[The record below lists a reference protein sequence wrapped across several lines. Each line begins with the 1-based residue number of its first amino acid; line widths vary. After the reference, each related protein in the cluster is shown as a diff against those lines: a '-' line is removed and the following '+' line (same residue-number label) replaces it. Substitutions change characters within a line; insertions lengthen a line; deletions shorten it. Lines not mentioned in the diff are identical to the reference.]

1 MALIYMVL
9 FPNGKKY
16 IGKTERELSDR
27 MKEHKHHSK
36 NSNRPLYNAI
46 RKYGWDNLEWIVLD
60 KDDNFDYINSRERAL
75 IDEHGC
81 LKRENGYNLREGGDG
96 GRHAQDTKDKISIS
110 NAGEKNGMFGRKAW
124 NSGKNL
130 SKQHIERPREAH
142 KGQIPWNKG
151 KKLPPKGPRNEE
163 TKNKI
168 SKANSGE
175 NNGQA
180 KLTCEKVIE
189 IREAY
194 SNGGLTQR
202 QLAEKYRVSQS
213 VINGIVNN
221 KTWRNCGD

>member
-1 MALIYMVL
+1 
-9 FPNGKKY
+9 
-16 IGKTERELSDR
+16 
-27 MKEHKHHSK
+27 
-36 NSNRPLYNAI
+36 
-46 RKYGWDNLEWIVLD
+46 
-60 KDDNFDYINSRERAL
+60 
-75 IDEHGC
+75 
-81 LKRENGYNLREGGDG
+81 
-96 GRHAQDTKDKISIS
+96 
-110 NAGEKNGMFGRKAW
+110 MFGRKAW

-130 SKQHIERPREAH
+130 SKQHIERLREAH